1 MEKYISFTVP
11 SDSAISTVG
20 QVLRAQGH
28 LTKKQI
34 SRAKFLP
41 DGIQKNG
48 IRCRITESV
57 LPGDEIQVC
66 LETAETA
73 SEQLVSG
80 DFSSLEILYE
90 DQDILAV
97 NKPAG
102 MLHTSVRSTLCGHT
116 FQSDSCLFSRSAVR

>member
-48 IRCRITESV
+48 IRCRITEFV

-90 DQDILAV
+90 D
-97 NKPAG
+97 
-102 MLHTSVRSTLCGHT
+102 R
-116 FQSDSCLFSRSAVR
+116 

>member
-48 IRCRITESV
+48 IRCRITEFFQ
-57 LPGDEIQVC
+57 LIKGRGEIQRW
-66 LETAETA
+66 
-73 SEQLVSG
+73 
-80 DFSSLEILYE
+80 
-90 DQDILAV
+90 
-97 NKPAG
+97 K
-102 MLHTSVRSTLCGHT
+102 
-116 FQSDSCLFSRSAVR
+116 SALIICRYLL

>member
-41 DGIQKNG
+41 DGIQKM
-48 IRCRITESV
+48 
-57 LPGDEIQVC
+57 
-66 LETAETA
+66 A
-73 SEQLVSG
+73 S
-80 DFSSLEILYE
+80 
-90 DQDILAV
+90 A
-97 NKPAG
+97 AG
-102 MLHTSVRSTLCGHT
+102 SQNLSFPVTK
-116 FQSDSCLFSRSAVR
+116 SRSVWKLRKLLLNSLFRAIFLPLRFCMRIRIFLR

>member
-41 DGIQKNG
+41 DGIQ
-48 IRCRITESV
+48 T
-57 LPGDEIQVC
+57 
-66 LETAETA
+66 TA
-73 SEQLVSG
+73 S
-80 DFSSLEILYE
+80 
-90 DQDILAV
+90 A
-97 NKPAG
+97 AG
-102 MLHTSVRSTLCGHT
+102 S
-116 FQSDSCLFSRSAVR
+116 QNLFFPVTRSRSVWKLRKLLLNSLFRAIFLPLRFCMRIRIFLR

>member
-41 DGIQKNG
+41 DAFRKM
-48 IRCRITESV
+48 
-57 LPGDEIQVC
+57 
-66 LETAETA
+66 A
-73 SEQLVSG
+73 S
-80 DFSSLEILYE
+80 
-90 DQDILAV
+90 A
-97 NKPAG
+97 AG
-102 MLHTSVRSTLCGHT
+102 SQNLSFPVTK
-116 FQSDSCLFSRSAVR
+116 SRSVWKLRKLLLNSLFRAIFLPLRFCMRIRIFLR

>member
-48 IRCRITESV
+48 IRCRITEFV
-57 LPGDEIQVC
+57 LPGDEIQVWK
-66 LETAETA
+66 LRK
-73 SEQLVSG
+73 LLLN
-80 DFSSLEILYE
+80 SLFRAIFLPLRFCMR
-90 DQDILAV
+90 IRIFL
-97 NKPAG
+97 
-102 MLHTSVRSTLCGHT
+102 R
-116 FQSDSCLFSRSAVR
+116 